1 MHSTGIAPRNDALA
15 RAAIALVPTLA
26 LVLLGGCGFRLEGA
40 SRLPPQMSKTYVETA
55 VPSSVFYTRLREALR
70 LRGLEIV
77 ASPDDAGATLTI
89 SEDQTGQR
97 VLSVS
102 ARNIPREYEIFY
114 SVTFSL
120 RTGDGALIEPE
131 SLVATRSYTYD
142 ETQVLGKAQEE
153 RILRRALADDLAR
166 QIVRRIEAAGGP
178 NAAVVPRG

>member
-1 MHSTGIAPRNDALA
+1 VAALS
-15 RAAIALVPTLA
+15 LVFA
-26 LVLLGGCGFRLEGA
+26 LVLLEACGFRLEGA
-40 SRLPPQMSKTYVETA
+40 SRLPPQMSKTYVQA
-55 VPSSVFYTRLREALR
+55 SAPSTLFYTRLRDALR

-77 ASPDDAGATLTI
+77 TSPEDAGATLTI
-89 SEDQTGQR
+89 SEDETGQR

-114 SVTFSL
+114 AVTFSV
-120 RTGDGALIEPE
+120 RTDDGALIEPE

-166 QIVRRIEAAGGP
+166 QIVRRIEAVGGA
-178 NAAVVPRG
+178 NASVVPRG

>member
-1 MHSTGIAPRNDALA
+1 MARRNEARSPRRARLGTALGLGCSL
-15 RAAIALVPTLA
+15 LV
-26 LVLLGGCGFRLEGA
+26 VSGCGFQLEGSA
-40 SRLPPQMSKTYVETA
+40 RLPAEMSRTYLVTSA
-55 VPSSVFYTRLREALR
+55 PSSLFFGRLREALR

-77 ASPDDAGATLTI
+77 SAPEQASATLTI

-114 SVTFSL
+114 TVTFSL
-120 RTGDGALIEPE
+120 QTGDGALIEPE

-153 RILRRALADDLAR
+153 RILRRALAEDLAR
-166 QIVRRIEAAGGP
+166 QVVRRIEAAGTER
-178 NAAVVPRG
+178 AVVPAG